1 MIINMKEA
9 EKTSTQTL
17 FRKIFRTQIFAL
29 KIWWFLLNIFEGPVK
44 YKHNGFQLITGP
56 YIHIWISSNFV
67 RTGNYKSI
75 GPELTQFPSIR
86 IPLTYIL
93 NYLPLYM

>member
-1 MIINMKEA
+1 MKDA

-29 KIWWFLLNIFEGPVK
+29 KIWWFLLYIFEGPVK
-44 YKHNGFQLITGP
+44 YKDNDFQLITGP
-56 YIHIWISSNFV
+56 YIHIWISSNFG

-75 GPELTQFPSIR
+75 GPQLTQFPSIQ